1 MSDGILTHD
10 GSWGKI
16 MRGKIG
22 GFIPLL
28 MIRGIIVEGRD
39 YAGQSWVRD
48 HSQRV
53 YYRRS
58 CGEREGQIMRRRDRE
73 DITWG
78 MGVRS

>member
-1 MSDGILTHD
+1 MLEGIITHD
-10 GSWGKI
+10 GGWGKS

-28 MIRGIIVEGRD
+28 VIRGIMVEGRN
-39 YAGQSWVRD
+39 YAGRSWVRD

-53 YYRRS
+53 YCRGS

-73 DITWG
+73 DNTWA